1 MLFSIFSRKAS
12 LAPCL
17 RILGFMETLLQI
29 TRVCEALVFILIRF
43 RNFPHHG
50 LDVSAEYITAKNIL
64 NILEKYFTRIRLF
77 FFLSQEPFAALVDCE
92 EKRIPLLDQVISS
105 HSEDH

>member
-64 NILEKYFTRIRLF
+64 PILTNILREYGSSF
-77 FFLSQEPFAALVDCE
+77 FEVRNHLQ
-92 EKRIPLLDQVISS
+92 RW
-105 HSEDH
+105 